1 MLLLFWVAWDDASR
15 ALQAT
20 RAKSARIETVMSRR
34 LFQRSKKV
42 LAVMESSLCRDVGR
56 EPAVRES

>member
-20 RAKSARIETVMSRR
+20 RAKSARIETVRSRR

-42 LAVMESSLCRDVGR
+42 LAVMESSLCRDVG
-56 EPAVRES
+56 